1 MYNRDMARNHNNNNY
16 CINIQH
22 TFKEGNNMEINLDKV
37 TIEVTG
43 QEDRINRADYVEKWV
58 AHAKEM
64 INLAWADDGDKFH
77 QILELTEALAN
88 ARFEQLVEKQVDE
101 FMQG

>member
-1 MYNRDMARNHNNNNY
+1 MAKNHTNNNY

-43 QEDRINRADYVEKWV
+43 QDDRISRADFVAKWV